1 MPERGQRPTHEMEPA
16 QVDHVEAT
24 GRGDRTRPGRRKE
37 INEDHSLAMAH
48 AASPTL
54 VWQPTSERPGEERP
68 FLDRCCDAVR
78 SRA

>member
-1 MPERGQRPTHEMEPA
+1 MSKQPDA
-16 QVDHVEAT
+16 AT
-24 GRGDRTRPGRRKE
+24 ALDLAVARRSMRITRCYC
-37 INEDHSLAMAH
+37 SCCVA
-48 AASPTL
+48 TL